1 MSFIK
6 QMVSSRAINC
16 LDHKPVPS
24 QLEFSKLTSADNSF
38 CLMLLTVILSMLNN
52 TGRKS
57 D

>member
-6 QMVSSRAINC
+6 QRVSSRAINC
-16 LDHKPVPS
+16 VDHKPVPS